1 MKRYFNRTV
10 VDGENEVT
18 RTVVEKNGVATARVG
33 GQDKQVVAAG
43 APLNKSTKWT
53 VKQTA

>member
-10 VDGENEVT
+10 VDGDKEVT

-33 GQDKQVVAAG
+33 GQDKPVVASG
-43 APLNKSTKWT
+43 APLEKSTKWR
-53 VKQTA
+53 VK